1 MQKLPIT
8 DLKAGMMTARSI
20 LGTDG
25 RLLLAQDTVLTTA
38 YIERMKELGVAAIY
52 VQNPYL
58 KDIKIPELVRDETR
72 YVAMQAVKEC
82 FATLRDRQV
91 FSAYA
96 VIAAADQLVEE
107 IVANGNVLV
116 HLTDIRVHDDYTF
129 AHSVNVA
136 ILSALTLLH
145 MGYKEKDLRVA
156 TLGALLHDVGKM
168 HIPLEILVKPGGL
181 TTAEMDIMRQHAEL
195 GFDILRHGE
204 KIPLL
209 SAHVALQHHEK
220 NDGTGYPRGLSGDSI
235 HPFAQVTSIADVY
248 DAVTS
253 DRPYRLG
260 MAPDQAYDLLQAL
273 SGSHFSPQALT
284 EFFAHLATYPIGS
297 FVCLNTGAFGIVL
310 DVPSKLP
317 CRPLLQLVTDETGL
331 PLSEYVT
338 LDLTE
343 NLTAKIMRLLTPK
356 EISALPLCQ
365 A

>member
-1 MQKLPIT
+1 MQKLPTT

-20 LGTDG
+20 MSTDG
-25 RLLLAQDTVLTTA
+25 LLLLARGTVLTAA
-38 YIERMKELGVAAIY
+38 YIQRLNELGIAAIY

-58 KDIKIPELVRDETR
+58 KDIEVPEVVRDETR
-72 YVAMQAVKEC
+72 YIAMQAVKEC
-82 FATLRDRQV
+82 FATLRERQV

-96 VIAAADQLVEE
+96 IIAAADQLVEE
-107 IVANGNVLV
+107 VVAHGNVLV

-145 MGYKEKDLRVA
+145 MGYPEKDLRTA

-168 HIPLEILVKPGGL
+168 HIPVEILVKPGGL
-181 TTAEMDIMRQHAEL
+181 TTAEMEIMRQHAEL
-195 GFDILRHGE
+195 GFDILRRGE

-220 NDGTGYPRGLSGDSI
+220 NDGTGYPRRLSGDSI

-260 MAPDQAYDLLQAL
+260 MAPDRAYDLLQAL
-273 SGSHFSPQALT
+273 SGSHFSPQALS
-284 EFFAHLATYPIGS
+284 EFFAHLAAYPIGS
-297 FVCLNTGAFGIVL
+297 FVCLNTGAFGVVL
-310 DVPSKLP
+310 DVPPKIP
-317 CRPLLQLVTDETGL
+317 CRPMLQLITDETGR

-338 LDLTE
+338 VDLTE
-343 NLTAKIMRLLTPK
+343 DLTTKIVRLLTPK